1 MPGATQSAE
10 EAGER
15 QYVPALRV
23 RALTRFYDPVV
34 ALTVRERK
42 FKRRLLEQL
51 SPEPGQRILDL
62 GCGTGT
68 LAFLIKQEEPDA
80 EVHGLDADPEILA
93 RARSK
98 EEESGGQEV
107 SFVRGLSDE
116 LPYEDESFD
125 RVVTS
130 LFFHHLTREV
140 KLRTAAE
147 IVRVL
152 RPGGELHFADWGS
165 PSDPFMAA
173 LSLGIRTLDGFE
185 PTRDNF
191 SGRLPAVLEEGGLA
205 DARQTDQL
213 RTAFGTMGLYWAR
226 KPGEAA

>member
-1 MPGATQSAE
+1 M
-10 EAGER
+10 
-15 QYVPALRV
+15 PALRL

-34 ALTVRERK
+34 ALTVREGE

-68 LAFLIKQEEPDA
+68 LAVLIKKAEPGA
-80 EVHGLDADPEILA
+80 EVHGLDADAEILA

-98 EEESGGQEV
+98 AAAHGGPEV
-107 SFVRGLSDE
+107 SFIQGLSNE
-116 LPYEDESFD
+116 LPYQDEFFD

-130 LFFHHLTREV
+130 LLFHHLTRDV
-140 KLRTAAE
+140 KLQTAAE
-147 IVRVL
+147 IGRVL
-152 RPGGELHFADWGS
+152 RPGGELHLADWGR

-173 LSLGIRTLDGFE
+173 VSLGVRALDGFE

-191 SGRLPAVLEEGGLA
+191 NGRLPAVLEEGGLA
-205 DARQTDQL
+205 DARQTDRL
-213 RTAFGTMGLYWAR
+213 RTAFGTMGLYRAR
-226 KPGEAA
+226 RSGAVA

>member
-1 MPGATQSAE
+1 M
-10 EAGER
+10 
-15 QYVPALRV
+15 PALRI

-34 ALTVRERK
+34 AFTVREGA

-68 LAFLIKQEEPDA
+68 FALLIKKTEPGA
-80 EVHGLDADPEILA
+80 ELHGLDADPEILA

-98 EEESGGQEV
+98 AAAHGGQEI
-107 SFVRGLSDE
+107 SFVQGFSDD
-116 LPYEDESFD
+116 LPYEDEFFD

-130 LFFHHLTREV
+130 LFFHHLTRES
-140 KLRTAAE
+140 KLQTAAE
-147 IVRVL
+147 IARVL
-152 RPGGELHFADWGS
+152 RPGGELHFADWGR

-173 LSLGIRTLDGFE
+173 VSLGVRALDGFE

-191 SGRLPAVLEEGGLA
+191 NGRLPALLEEGGLT
-205 DARQTDQL
+205 DARQTGRL
-213 RTAFGTMGLYWAR
+213 RTAFGTMGLYRAR
-226 KPGEAA
+226 KSGAVA

>member
-1 MPGATQSAE
+1 ME
-10 EAGER
+10 EPR
-15 QYVPALRV
+15 YVPALRI

-34 ALTVRERK
+34 AFTVREGE

-68 LAFLIKQEEPDA
+68 LAVLIKETEPGA

-98 EEESGGQEV
+98 AEEHGGQEV
-107 SFVRGLSDE
+107 SFVQGLSSE

-147 IVRVL
+147 IARVL
-152 RPGGELHFADWGS
+152 EPGGELHFADWGR

-173 LSLGIRTLDGFE
+173 VSLGIRALDGFE

-191 SGRLPAVLEEGGLA
+191 NGRLPTVLEEGGLA

-213 RTAFGTMGLYWAR
+213 RTAFGTMGIYRAR
-226 KPGEAA
+226 KRGAAP